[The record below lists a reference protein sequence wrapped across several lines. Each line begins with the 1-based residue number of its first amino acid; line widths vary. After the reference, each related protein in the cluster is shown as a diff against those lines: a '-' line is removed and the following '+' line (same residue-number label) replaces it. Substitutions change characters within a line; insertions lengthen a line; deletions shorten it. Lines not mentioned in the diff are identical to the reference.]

1 MKDKTCLRTTIARKT
16 PLARATT
23 GFRRSAR
30 VAVIAAFAGFL
41 SAASPALASHQIPL
55 NSAEPFAVLGA
66 SAVTNTGGT
75 IVTGDL
81 GISGASPVTG
91 FPPGVLN
98 GNLYDI
104 AHPNAVAANAA
115 LGVAYLAAEGAV
127 CGTPLTGFDLGTLPT
142 LVPGVYCFTSGAPL
156 TGTLVLDAQN
166 DPDAQFIFQIASTLV
181 TATNSSVVVI
191 NPSATFQVV
200 WQVGSSATL
209 GTGTA
214 FVGNILAKTS
224 ITLTTGASLS
234 GRALARDGAV
244 TMDTNAVSCGSCDGN
259 NEIPGVNPPAGALK
273 VTGGGQIWVPK
284 PYPSLPDPT
293 ATGTGQANFGFNAQM
308 SISGVVKG
316 SFNYDNKVTRLH
328 IQGKVDDIVVIATN
342 PNGSAKT
349 VRLSG
354 TCNAKLPMCAFSI
367 TAEDNGKGGTTDE
380 FGITVTGAMVENLSQ
395 RVLRSGNITLR

>member
-1 MKDKTCLRTTIARKT
+1 MKDLTCLRTTTGRRT
-16 PLARATT
+16 SLVRAIT

-30 VAVIAAFAGFL
+30 LAVIATLAGLL

-181 TATNSSVVVI
+181 TATNSSVIVI
-191 NPSATFQVV
+191 NPSATFRVY

-214 FVGNILAKTS
+214 FVGNILALAS
-224 ITLTTGASLS
+224 ITLNTGASLS

-244 TMDTNAVSCGSCDGN
+244 TMDTNAVSCGTCDGN
-259 NEIPGVNPPAGALK
+259 NEIPGVSPPAGAMK
-273 VTGGGQIWVPK
+273 VTGGGQIRVPN
-284 PYPSLPDPT
+284 PDSSVPT
-293 ATGTGQANFGFNAQM
+293 DTGTGKANFGFNAK
-308 SISGVVKG
+308 SDISGVAKG
-316 SFNYDNKVTRLH
+316 RLNYVNKVTRLH
-328 IQGKVDDIVVIATN
+328 IKGPVDDAVVIATN
-342 PNGSAKT
+342 PDGSPKT

-354 TCNAKLPMCAFSI
+354 ICDANLPACAFSA
-367 TAEDNGKGGTTDE
+367 TVEDNGRGGKTDE
-380 FGITVTGAMVENLSQ
+380 FGITVTGAMSEARSQ
-395 RVLRSGNITLR
+395 RVLRNGNINVR

>member
-1 MKDKTCLRTTIARKT
+1 MKDLTCLRTITGRRT
-16 PLARATT
+16 SLVRAIT
-23 GFRRSAR
+23 GFRRTAR
-30 VAVIAAFAGFL
+30 VAVIATFAGLL
-41 SAASPALASHQIPL
+41 SAASPALAQVSL
-55 NSAEPFAVLGA
+55 GLAEPFAVLGA

-142 LVPGVYCFTSGAPL
+142 LVPGVYCFTSSAPL
-156 TGTLVLDAQN
+156 TGTLVLDAQS
-166 DPDAQFIFQIASTLV
+166 DPNAEFIFQIASTLV
-181 TATNSSVVVI
+181 TAANSSVIVI
-191 NPSATFQVV
+191 NPSATFRVF

-214 FVGNILAKTS
+214 FVGNILAQAS

-244 TMDTNAVSCGSCDGN
+244 TMDTNAVSCGTCDGVD
-259 NEIPGVNPPAGALK
+259 EIPGISPPAAGAMK
-273 VTGGGQIWVPK
+273 VTGGGKIRVPK
-284 PYPSLPDPT
+284 PNSSVPT
-293 ATGTGQANFGFNAQM
+293 DTGTGKADFEFNAR
-308 SISGVVKG
+308 SDISGVAKG
-316 SFNYDNKVTRLH
+316 RLDYSNKVTRLH
-328 IQGKVDDIVVIATN
+328 IKGPVNDVVVIATN
-342 PNGSAKT
+342 PDGSPKT

-354 TCNAKLPMCAFSI
+354 ICDAKLPACAFSV
-367 TAEDNGKGGTTDE
+367 TAEDNGKGGKTDQ
-380 FGITVTGAMVENLSQ
+380 FGITVTGAMSEARSQ
-395 RVLRSGNITLR
+395 RILRNGNINVR